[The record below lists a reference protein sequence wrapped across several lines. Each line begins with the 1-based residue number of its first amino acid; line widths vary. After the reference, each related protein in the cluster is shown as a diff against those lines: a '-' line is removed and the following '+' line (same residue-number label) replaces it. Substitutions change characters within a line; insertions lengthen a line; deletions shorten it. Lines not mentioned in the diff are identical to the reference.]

1 MMSTIIFYTALPH
14 NGYPTLH
21 CYFPVRSQSLPDQ
34 QCQRFRDILNII
46 VDEDLSSAVASKLEY
61 HIYLEKKTARATIE
75 RVMILPLAQNIT

>member
-1 MMSTIIFYTALPH
+1 MTSTILYTALPH
-14 NGYPTLH
+14 YGCLTLH
-21 CYFPVRSQSLPDQ
+21 CYFPVRPQSLPDQ

-75 RVMILPLAQNIT
+75 RAMILPLAQNIT